1 MTFEAALASVAMRAD
16 AVAAHARQNLLI
28 LYTSGA
34 DLEGPVVAWSR
45 YDGAPD
51 PAAPGSGDQPPYPS
65 VVAAMQDG
73 WRVLQVPMLLPPD
86 KDDPYTASHLRHEFV
101 LEKIVEV
108 QTDGR

>member
-1 MTFEAALASVAMRAD
+1 MDADEDVA
-16 AVAAHARQNLLI
+16 VQVRQNLLI

-34 DLEGPVVAWSR
+34 DLWGPVVAWSR
-45 YDGAPD
+45 WNGAPD
-51 PAAPGSGDQPPYPS
+51 PAGPGSTEKPPYPS

-101 LEKIVEV
+101 LEKLVEV
-108 QTDGR
+108 KVDGK